1 MKGPH
6 SPATISERP
15 GFGSATSRTN
25 KSALVLWNTPQ
36 GNQSSVTGKYYVI
49 LRWNHCEWGVWAT
62 KPLSLPLGGNTGALL
77 LSLPPTSD
85 WWFHSL
91 NKIFRVSTFQ
101 PCLLLQEIQPTE
113 LTSVHVSFATTAM
126 INPRTLLDSLSHLN
140 SFIHKFQW
148 QDYTAYCLFSIIS
161 LVK

>member
-25 KSALVLWNTPQ
+25 KSALVLWNTPR

-91 NKIFRVSTFQ
+91 NKIFS
-101 PCLLLQEIQPTE
+101 LHIPT
-113 LTSVHVSFATTAM
+113 LPSPSG
-126 INPRTLLDSLSHLN
+126 N
-140 SFIHKFQW
+140 SANWIDFSACFICYNSNDKFQN
-148 QDYTAYCLFSIIS
+148 TARFTFTFKQLHTQIPVARLYCILSI
-161 LVK
+161 